1 MALFRLNKETAAET
15 LFFLCTLF
23 SAAAAISVFVF
34 MVILGLPLFARGEFF
49 TLISGNWSP
58 RQAMF
63 GVYPMIVGTI
73 SIAGLGL
80 AAAFP
85 LSLGCACLI
94 TVLSPKSFGSFLH
107 HVVRLMTGIPTVIYG
122 FVGIFLLVPFI
133 REFVTGGS
141 GFCILSA
148 SMMLTI
154 LISPTMILFFADS
167 LNAVPVSYLNA
178 ADALGASRVQKLVY
192 VMLPCAW
199 KGILSGVILSGGRAI
214 GDTLIAL
221 MLAGNAIHVPQS
233 VSDSARTLTAHI
245 ALVMAA
251 DYESMEFKTIFTC
264 GIILYAFT
272 ILLTT
277 AISLLRSVSET
288 GDLTRRNSGNSEIA

>member
-1 MALFRLNKETAAET
+1 LFRKMGLFRLNKERIAENV
-15 LFFLCTLF
+15 FFLCTVF

-34 MVILGLPLFARGEFF
+34 MVILGLPLFAKGEFF

-63 GVYPMIVGTI
+63 GVYPMIIGTL
-73 SIAGLGL
+73 SIAGLAL
-80 AAAFP
+80 LAAFP

-94 TVLSPKSFGSFLH
+94 AVLSPKSFGRFLQNI
-107 HVVRLMTGIPTVIYG
+107 VRLMTGIPTVIYG
-122 FVGIFLLVPFI
+122 FVGIFLLVPLI
-133 REFVTGGS
+133 RELFSSGS

-154 LISPTMILFFADS
+154 LISPTMILFFTDS
-167 LNAVPVSYLNA
+167 LNAVPASYLNA
-178 ADALGASRVQKLVY
+178 ADALGASKVQKLLY

-221 MLAGNAIHVPQS
+221 MIAGNAIHVPHS
-233 VSDSARTLTAHI
+233 ITDSARTLTAHI
-245 ALVMAA
+245 ALVIAA
-251 DYESMEFKTIFTC
+251 DYDSMEFKTIFTC
-264 GIILYAFT
+264 GIILYGFT
-272 ILLTT
+272 ILLTI
-277 AISLLRSVSET
+277 AIRMLESIGKNHE
-288 GDLTRRNSGNSEIA
+288 

>member
-1 MALFRLNKETAAET
+1 MGLFRLNKERIAENI
-15 LFFLCTLF
+15 FFLCTVF
-23 SAAAAISVFVF
+23 SAAAAVSVFVF
-34 MVILGLPLFARGEFF
+34 MVILGFPLFAKGEFF
-49 TLISGNWSP
+49 TLISGSWSP
-58 RQAMF
+58 RQGMF
-63 GVYPMIVGTI
+63 GVYPMIIGTL

-80 AAAFP
+80 LAAFP

-94 TVLSPKSFGSFLH
+94 AVLSPKSFGGFLH
-107 HVVRLMTGIPTVIYG
+107 HIVRLMTGIPTVIYG
-122 FVGIFLLVPFI
+122 FVGIFLLIPFI
-133 REFVTGGS
+133 RELFTSGS

-148 SMMLTI
+148 SMMLAI
-154 LISPTMILFFADS
+154 LISPTMILFFTDS
-167 LNAVPVSYLNA
+167 LNAVPISYLNA
-178 ADALGASRVQKLVY
+178 ADGLGASKIQKLVY

-221 MLAGNAIHVPQS
+221 MLAGNAIHIPQAI
-233 VSDSARTLTAHI
+233 SDSARTLTAHI
-245 ALVMAA
+245 ALVIAA

-277 AISLLRSVSET
+277 AISVLRSLPET
-288 GDLTRRNSGNSEIA
+288 ENGRLNASKLK